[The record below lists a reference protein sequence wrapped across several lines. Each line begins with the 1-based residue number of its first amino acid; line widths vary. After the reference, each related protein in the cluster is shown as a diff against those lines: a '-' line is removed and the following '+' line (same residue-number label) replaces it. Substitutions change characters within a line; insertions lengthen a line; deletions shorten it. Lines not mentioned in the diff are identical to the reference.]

1 MTTAASHP
9 SAPPLLEGVRVLD
22 FGRYIAGPYCAALL
36 GDLGADVI
44 RIERV
49 EGGEDRRVPPVLES
63 GEGGMFLQLNRN
75 KRCLTLDLASEE
87 GRAIVEQLVA
97 TADVVV
103 ANLPPETL
111 RGLGLDYPTLSARN
125 PRIVLVSVTAFGT
138 EGPSARQAGFDSVGQ
153 AMSGAMFL
161 SGLPD
166 APARTAA
173 TWVDF
178 GTAQACAMGALAAL
192 WTRER
197 TGRGQC
203 VEGSLLQT
211 ALVHTNGALIEQAL
225 LAKNR
230 VPQGNRGYL
239 AGPSDVFRARDGWLI
254 VQTIGQAM
262 FGRWCELVGQQAMKS
277 DPRFASDELR
287 AQNGEA
293 ISAVMRDWCA
303 ARGRDEVL
311 AALAGCKIPA
321 APVNDLQQ
329 ALEDEQIQANG
340 MLQRQRFGAQA
351 YPVARHPV
359 VMSATPVD
367 FSRAAPALGEHTDE
381 ILAELGYAAEQVASL
396 RERKRV

>member
-1 MTTAASHP
+1 
-9 SAPPLLEGVRVLD
+9 
-22 FGRYIAGPYCAALL
+22 
-36 GDLGADVI
+36 
-44 RIERV
+44 
-49 EGGEDRRVPPVLES
+49 
-63 GEGGMFLQLNRN
+63 
-75 KRCLTLDLASEE
+75 
-87 GRAIVEQLVA
+87 
-97 TADVVV
+97 
-103 ANLPPETL
+103 
-111 RGLGLDYPTLSARN
+111 
-125 PRIVLVSVTAFGT
+125 
-138 EGPSARQAGFDSVGQ
+138 
-153 AMSGAMFL
+153 
-161 SGLPD
+161 
-166 APARTAA
+166 
-173 TWVDF
+173 
-178 GTAQACAMGALAAL
+178 
-192 WTRER
+192 
-197 TGRGQC
+197 
-203 VEGSLLQT
+203 LLQT

-262 FGRWCELVGQQAMKS
+262 FGRWCELTGQQAMKN

-303 ARGRDEVL
+303 ARSRDEAL

-321 APVNDLQQ
+321 APVHDLQQ

-381 ILAELGYAAEQVASL
+381 ILAELGYGAEQVASL